1 MTGLEA
7 SGDVRP
13 HPEEPRLRGV
23 SKGEATGR
31 AFILRDARSALLR
44 MRNRGHALLPPSS
57 GTIPR
62 FPWRHPLGFL
72 FVLTVGLLAGTI
84 SGIVG
89 TGSSIMLMP
98 VLVYE
103 YGPKQAVPI
112 MAIAAVMA
120 NLSRILAWWREV
132 DWRACAAYSIT
143 GIPAAALGAR
153 TLLALPSHLV
163 DLAIGMFLIA
173 MVPLRHVLARHALK
187 ANLWHLAIGGAAIGY
202 LTGIVV
208 STGPLSVP
216 LFLFYG
222 LTKGAFLATEAASS
236 LGLYVSKSVTFER
249 FGALTP
255 DVAIKGLIAGASLM
269 SGAFIAK
276 RFVLHLKPEAFRIVM
291 DAIMAAAGISMLWNA
306 LQSP

>member
-1 MTGLEA
+1 L
-7 SGDVRP
+7 
-13 HPEEPRLRGV
+13 
-23 SKGEATGR
+23 
-31 AFILRDARSALLR
+31 
-44 MRNRGHALLPPSS
+44 N
-57 GTIPR
+57 
-62 FPWRHPLGFL
+62 FL

-84 SGIVG
+84 SGVVG

-98 VLVYE
+98 VLVYA

-112 MAIAAVMA
+112 MAVAAVLA

-132 DWRACAAYSIT
+132 DWRACAAYSVT

-153 TLLALPSHLV
+153 TLLALPSRAVDISIGLFLV
-163 DLAIGMFLIA
+163 A
-173 MVPLRHVLARHALK
+173 MVPARHWLARHQLK
-187 ANLWHLAIGGAAIGY
+187 FSLWHLALGGAVIGY

-222 LTKGAFLATEAASS
+222 LTRGAFLATEAASS
-236 LGLYVSKSVTFER
+236 LGLYFSKSVTFQR

-255 DVAIKGLIAGASLM
+255 DVALKGLIAGSSLM

-276 RFVLHLKPEAFRIVM
+276 RFVLRLEPEVFRLVM
-291 DAIMAAAGISMLWNA
+291 DGIMLAAGLSILANA
-306 LQSP
+306 VWSAPAI

>member
-1 MTGLEA
+1 L
-7 SGDVRP
+7 
-13 HPEEPRLRGV
+13 GV
-23 SKGEATGR
+23 
-31 AFILRDARSALLR
+31 
-44 MRNRGHALLPPSS
+44 
-57 GTIPR
+57 
-62 FPWRHPLGFL
+62 L
-72 FVLTVGLLAGTI
+72 FVLVVGLLAGTI

-112 MAIAAVMA
+112 MAVAAVLA

-132 DWRACAAYSIT
+132 DWRACAAYSVT

-153 TLLALPSHLV
+153 TLLALPSHAV
-163 DLAIGMFLIA
+163 DITIGLFLIA
-173 MVPLRHVLARHALK
+173 MVPARHWLAKHQLK
-187 ANLWHLAIGGAAIGY
+187 ANLWHLAAGGAIIGF

-236 LGLYVSKSVTFER
+236 LGLYFSKSVTFER
-249 FGALTP
+249 LGALTG
-255 DVAIKGLIAGASLM
+255 DVALKGLVAGASLM
-269 SGAFIAK
+269 FGAFIAK
-276 RFVLHLKPEAFRIVM
+276 RFVMHLKPDMFRLVM
-291 DAIMAAAGISMLWNA
+291 DAIMIAAGLSMLWNA
-306 LQSP
+306 TQPP

>member
-1 MTGLEA
+1 MC
-7 SGDVRP
+7 SP
-13 HPEEPRLRGV
+13 H
-23 SKGEATGR
+23 
-31 AFILRDARSALLR
+31 
-44 MRNRGHALLPPSS
+44 PSS
-57 GTIPR
+57 GCSPDGAQRNPGPIPHLLPD
-62 FPWRHPLGFL
+62 FAALHPGYDVRDSRGNKTLNFL
-72 FVLTVGLLAGTI
+72 FVLAVGLVAGTI

-98 VLVYE
+98 VLVYQ

-112 MAIAAVMA
+112 MAVAAVMA

-132 DWRACAAYSIT
+132 DWRACAAYSVT

-153 TLLALPSHLV
+153 TLLALPSHAV
-163 DLAIGMFLIA
+163 DIAIGLFLIA
-173 MVPLRHVLARHALK
+173 MVPVRHWLARHNLRIS
-187 ANLWHLAIGGAAIGY
+187 LWHLAVGGAVIGY
-202 LTGIVV
+202 ITGIVV

-236 LGLYVSKSVTFER
+236 LGLYLSKSVTFQQ

-255 DVAIKGLIAGASLM
+255 DVALKGLIAGASLM

-276 RFVLHLKPEAFRIVM
+276 RFVLRLEPEVFRRVM
-291 DAIMAAAGISMLWNA
+291 DGIMLAAGLSLLWSA
-306 LQSP
+306 ATS

>member
-1 MTGLEA
+1 ME
-7 SGDVRP
+7 
-13 HPEEPRLRGV
+13 
-23 SKGEATGR
+23 
-31 AFILRDARSALLR
+31 RSAIRVCFKFVPGFRGACHPAALR
-44 MRNRGHALLPPSS
+44 ADPLAPS
-57 GTIPR
+57 GLRCLR
-62 FPWRHPLGFL
+62 FAGNKTLNFL
-72 FVLTVGLLAGTI
+72 FVLAVGLVAGTI

-98 VLVYE
+98 VLVYQ

-153 TLLALPSHLV
+153 TLLALPSRAV
-163 DLAIGMFLIA
+163 DISIGLFLIA
-173 MVPLRHVLARHALK
+173 MVPVRHWLARHDLK
-187 ANLWHLAIGGAAIGY
+187 ISLWHLAVGGAVIGY
-202 LTGIVV
+202 ITGIVV

-222 LTKGAFLATEAASS
+222 LTRGAFLATEAASS
-236 LGLYVSKSVTFER
+236 LGLYLSKSVTFQR

-255 DVAIKGLIAGASLM
+255 DIALKGLIAGASLM

-276 RFVLHLKPEAFRIVM
+276 RFVLRLEPEVFRLVM
-291 DAIMAAAGISMLWNA
+291 DGIMLAAGLSLLWSA
-306 LQSP
+306 ATS

>member
-1 MTGLEA
+1 
-7 SGDVRP
+7 VR
-13 HPEEPRLRGV
+13 L
-23 SKGEATGR
+23 S
-31 AFILRDARSALLR
+31 
-44 MRNRGHALLPPSS
+44 
-57 GTIPR
+57 
-62 FPWRHPLGFL
+62 FL
-72 FVLTVGLLAGTI
+72 FVLAVGLVAGTI

-98 VLVYE
+98 VLVYQ

-153 TLLALPSHLV
+153 TLLELPAHAV
-163 DLAIGMFLIA
+163 DMSIGLFLIA
-173 MVPLRHVLARHALK
+173 MVPVRHWLARHDLK
-187 ANLWHLAIGGAAIGY
+187 ITLWHLAIGGAIIGY

-236 LGLYVSKSVTFER
+236 LGLYLSKSVTFQR

-255 DVAIKGLIAGASLM
+255 EIALQGLIAGSSLM
-269 SGAFIAK
+269 FGAFIAK
-276 RFVLHLKPEAFRIVM
+276 RFVLHLQPQMFRLLM
-291 DAIMAAAGISMLWNA
+291 DGIMLVAGLSMFWNA
-306 LQSP
+306 LWNSPPGP

>member
-1 MTGLEA
+1 L
-7 SGDVRP
+7 
-13 HPEEPRLRGV
+13 
-23 SKGEATGR
+23 
-31 AFILRDARSALLR
+31 
-44 MRNRGHALLPPSS
+44 N
-57 GTIPR
+57 
-62 FPWRHPLGFL
+62 FL
-72 FVLTVGLLAGTI
+72 FVLAVGLVAGTL

-98 VLVYE
+98 VLIYA

-112 MAIAAVMA
+112 MAVAAVLA

-132 DWRACAAYSIT
+132 DWRACAAYSVT

-153 TLLALPSHLV
+153 TLLALPSHAV
-163 DLAIGMFLIA
+163 DVAIGLFLIA
-173 MVPLRHVLARHALK
+173 MVPARHWLARHQLT
-187 ANLWHLAIGGAAIGY
+187 ANLWHLALGGAVIGF

-236 LGLYVSKSVTFER
+236 LGLYFSKSVTFER
-249 FGALTP
+249 LGALTP
-255 DVAIKGLIAGASLM
+255 DIALKGLVAGASLM

-276 RFVLHLKPEAFRIVM
+276 RFVLHLKPDAFRLVM
-291 DAIMAAAGISMLWNA
+291 DAIMIAAGLSMLWNA
-306 LQSP
+306 TQSP